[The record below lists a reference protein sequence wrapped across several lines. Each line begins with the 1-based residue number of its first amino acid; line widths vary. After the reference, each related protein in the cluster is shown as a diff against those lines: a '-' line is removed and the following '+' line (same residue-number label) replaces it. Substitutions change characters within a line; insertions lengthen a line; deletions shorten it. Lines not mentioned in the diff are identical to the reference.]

1 MKKPRSL
8 TDAVDM
14 MKWHE
19 CCKET
24 TRKTSGLRQL
34 NSYPKEQSTCFPD
47 INDISEAE
55 VRCIKGKKYMTEE
68 QLIQL
73 GRDLKATTERLFR
86 NGQACM
92 GDPDSKNKSEEEL
105 MPKRQEENIICYV
118 CLQRGGGGGGRG
130 QTAPRCPLRH
140 KNRKLATQKDS
151 SKEK

>member
-1 MKKPRSL
+1 
-8 TDAVDM
+8 M

-34 NSYPKEQSTCFPD
+34 NSYAKEQSTCFPD
-47 INDISEAE
+47 INDTSEAE

-92 GDPDSKNKSEEEL
+92 GDPDSKNKSEKEL

-118 CLQRGGGGGGRG
+118 CLQRGRG
-130 QTAPRCPLRH
+130 VILLLDVHLGIKTENQLRKRIH
-140 KNRKLATQKDS
+140 QKKNSLKM
-151 SKEK
+151 